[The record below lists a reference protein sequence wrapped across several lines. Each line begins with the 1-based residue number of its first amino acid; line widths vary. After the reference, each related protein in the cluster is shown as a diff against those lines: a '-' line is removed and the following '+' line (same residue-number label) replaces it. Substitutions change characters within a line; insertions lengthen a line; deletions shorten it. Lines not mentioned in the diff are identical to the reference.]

1 VKKKKLKKKTMPFGG
16 KKAKKGR
23 GKMARGMSAM
33 MAPSPMMGGLG
44 GKPFGK

>member
-1 VKKKKLKKKTMPFGG
+1 VKKRGKSKKKTNPFGG

-44 GKPFGK
+44 GPFK